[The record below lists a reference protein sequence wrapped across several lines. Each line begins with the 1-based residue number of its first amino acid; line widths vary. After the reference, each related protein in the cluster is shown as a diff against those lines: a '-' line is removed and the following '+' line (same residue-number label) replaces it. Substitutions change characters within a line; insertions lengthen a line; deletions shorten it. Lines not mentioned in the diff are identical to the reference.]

1 MASLWARIGASS
13 RTPFTRQFG
22 TYLLGLATWVPV
34 VVWFNTN
41 VAEITLIN
49 GPSMYPFLNSH
60 YNESTRRDLVLNWK
74 LYAQESLARGMIVT
88 FRTPHDPNKISVKRV
103 IGLEGDIVHTRRPY
117 PNGYIRVP
125 PGHIWVEGDAADER
139 LSIDSNTY
147 GPISARLVT
156 GRITHILS
164 PWNKAGRVRW
174 WEHVDRVGIVRG

>member
-1 MASLWARIGASS
+1 LVPFHDLNKHFSATGLLTFMASLWARIQASS

-34 VVWFNTN
+34 MVWFNTN

-88 FRTPHDPNKISVKRV
+88 FR
-103 IGLEGDIVHTRRPY
+103 
-117 PNGYIRVP
+117 
-125 PGHIWVEGDAADER
+125 
-139 LSIDSNTY
+139 
-147 GPISARLVT
+147 
-156 GRITHILS
+156 
-164 PWNKAGRVRW
+164 
-174 WEHVDRVGIVRG
+174 